1 MSDGERW
8 IIKDLHEASGE
19 LRERLV
25 DALLDGDAEAPRLIR
40 DAWQRETIAGWQLA
54 QLIFYEADPLPLHNL
69 EWLDQRPDQLPD
81 AYEQV
86 RQFDELR
93 GQITGLLSM
102 IGPDEWEQSAHHR
115 FRGEISVRQISRHLH
130 QSDLELLAALH
141 RPATPVTDPSY

>member
-8 IIKDLHEASGE
+8 IVKALHEAAGE

-54 QLIFYEADPLPLHNL
+54 QLIFYEADPLPLHSL
-69 EWLDQRPDQLPD
+69 EWLAQSPEQIPD

-93 GQITGLLSM
+93 SQIIGLLSM
-102 IGPDEWEQSAHHR
+102 IDPVEWEQSAHHR
-115 FRGEISVRQISRHLH
+115 FRGQLSVRQISRQLH
-130 QSDLELLAALH
+130 QGDLELLAALLQH
-141 RPATPVTDPSY
+141 PAAPTA

>member
-8 IIKDLHEASGE
+8 IVKALHEAAGE

-25 DALLDGDAEAPRLIR
+25 DGLLEGDAEAPRLIR

-54 QLIFYEADPLPLHNL
+54 QLIFYEADPLPLHSL
-69 EWLDQRPDQLPD
+69 EWLEQSPEQIPD

-93 GQITGLLSM
+93 SQIIGLLSM
-102 IGPDEWEQSAHHR
+102 IDPVEWEQSAHHR
-115 FRGEISVRQISRHLH
+115 FRGQLSVRQISRQLH
-130 QSDLELLAALH
+130 QGDLELLAALLQ
-141 RPATPVTDPSY
+141 RPAAPTA